1 MKPILYEQ
9 TETEFTNQG
18 IGVLAD
24 AIKCIVTEELNNV
37 FDLEMTYPVT
47 GVLFKNLTLRRII
60 KAKPNQTDDPQPFRI
75 YKITKP
81 MNGSVTVYAH
91 HISYD
96 LSGMVVPPFTVQSSA
111 AVIATIT
118 ATALPTIQP
127 FSFVNSITKTGIY
140 KSERPVTARSI
151 LSGFI
156 ETYGGEL
163 HYNVKQIGIVAKR
176 GSDNGAVIAYGKNL
190 MDLKQ
195 EANCAEM
202 HNLVYPYFYRDDT
215 LVMLPEKTIRVPGYF
230 QNDRVLPLD
239 LTESFPDSVPTQAQL
254 RTAANKYI
262 EDEDIVHPK
271 VNLTINYLSIEDSE
285 EAIPLHM
292 YEGIALGDDVT
303 VRFEKLDINTKS
315 RCVQYVYDAV
325 AERVESITIGDKATT
340 FIDTTAKQYASVE
353 NGEYQALIQD
363 AITAATNLI
372 TNGLGGYVM
381 LHKSDPS
388 LTNPD
393 ELLILGDSPDI
404 NEATKVWRWNKNG
417 LGYSSTGYNG
427 TYGTAMTADGSI
439 VADMITTGIL
449 SAIEITNGNG
459 TFHVTSDGVMTATS
473 GTIGGFHI
481 ASNGI
486 YNDAIQFDNTGVSIK
501 NGSSLIGSFRKMT
514 NNNSVGLQLNSGG
527 TTIGWYNVKS
537 DGTVE
542 PIIEYN
548 RNSDNIQIYK
558 DVTVQA
564 QAIYNCSGV
573 HSSGSAASRYAD
585 HSRITVETGSPGYMT
600 IVTYRTGFND
610 YGQYLSTSQISSYRY
625 ELNSISLV

>member
-24 AIKCIVTEELNNV
+24 ALKCVVTEELNNV

-81 MNGSVTVYAH
+81 MNGSVTVLAH

-96 LSGMVVPPFTVQSSA
+96 LSGMVVPPFTVQTPA
-111 AVIATIT
+111 AVVATIV

-127 FSFVNSITKTGIY
+127 FYFQNNVTGYAEY
-140 KSERPVTARSI
+140 KSERPVSARSV
-151 LSGFI
+151 LSGF
-156 ETYGGEL
+156 TNVYGGEYSYDNKL
-163 HYNVKQIGIVAKR
+163 IKIDVRR
-176 GSDNGAVIAYGKNL
+176 GSDKGAVISYGKNL

-202 HNLVYPYFYRDDT
+202 HNLIYPYFFRDNT

-285 EAIPLHM
+285 EAAQLHL

-303 VRFEKLDINTKS
+303 VRFEKMDINTKS
-315 RCVQYVYDAV
+315 RCVSYVYDAV

-340 FIDTTAKQYASVE
+340 FIDTTAKQYSAVE
-353 NGEYQALIQD
+353 KGEYQALIQD
-363 AITAATNLI
+363 AITAATQLI
-372 TNGLGGYVM
+372 TNGLGGYVI
-381 LHKSDPS
+381 LHRSNAS
-388 LTNPD
+388 LSAPD
-393 ELLILGDSPDI
+393 ELLILGDSPDLS
-404 NEATKVWRWNKNG
+404 EARQVWRWNKNG

-427 TYGTAMTADGSI
+427 TYSTAMTADGSI
-439 VADMITTGIL
+439 VADRITTGIL

-459 TFHVTSDGVMTATS
+459 TFHVTPNGVMTATS

-486 YNDAIQFDNTGVSIK
+486 YNDAIQFDNTGVSIR

-514 NNNSVGLQLNSGG
+514 NNSVGLQLNSGG

-558 DVTVQA
+558 DVSVQS

-573 HSSGSAASRYAD
+573 HGGSSGATNYVY
-585 HSRITVETGSPGYMT
+585 HSRITVETGAPGYMT
-600 IVTYRTGFND
+600 IVTYRTGFNN
-610 YGQYLSTSQISSYRY
+610 YGQYVSTSQVSSYRY
-625 ELNSISLV
+625 ELKDISLV